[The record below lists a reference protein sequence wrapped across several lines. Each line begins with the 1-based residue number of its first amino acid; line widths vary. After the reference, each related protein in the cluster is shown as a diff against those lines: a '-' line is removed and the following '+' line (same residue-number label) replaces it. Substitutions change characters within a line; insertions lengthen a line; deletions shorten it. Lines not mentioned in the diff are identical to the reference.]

1 MIFNLLFLFFT
12 ALVAGLAVL
21 LFPKG
26 KDFNIKLTL
35 VFAGSYLFSITIIHI
50 LPEIF
55 SGNDNPAGIGIFIL
69 IGFFLQLLLEYFT
82 SGVEH
87 GHIHN
92 SSRSTHN
99 HSHAHISPI
108 VLLLALCVHAFLE
121 GTLLSHPSELHQHN
135 DVKPLLFGIILHKM
149 PAAFALMT
157 VLLYE
162 LHNKNRAI
170 IYLVIFCLASPLGLV
185 TSYIFNQHDLIS
197 ENSFTILYALVSG
210 NFLHI
215 STTIFFES
223 SPEHKFNAKKL
234 GVSLIGAAIAV
245 FAEYVM

>member
-1 MIFNLLFLFFT
+1 MIFNLLFLFFS
-12 ALVAGLAVL
+12 ALLAGLSVFL
-21 LFPKG
+21 IPKG
-26 KDFNIKLTL
+26 KEFNFKLTL

-50 LPEIF
+50 LPELF
-55 SGNDNPAGIGIFIL
+55 LSDHAPGSIGIFIL

-92 SSRSTHN
+92 TSRSH
-99 HSHAHISPI
+99 HKHVHVSPV
-108 VLLLALCVHAFLE
+108 VLLIALCIHAFLE
-121 GTLLSHPSELHQHN
+121 GTLLSHPSDLHHYN
-135 DVKPLLFGIILHKM
+135 DVTALLFGIILHKM
-149 PAAFALMT
+149 PAAFALMA

-162 LHNKNRAI
+162 LNHKNKAI
-170 IYLVIFCLASPLGLV
+170 VYLLIFSLASPLGLL
-185 TSYIFNQHDLIS
+185 TSHFFNQNNLIS
-197 ENSFTILYALVSG
+197 EHSFIILYALVSG

-234 GVSLIGAAIAV
+234 GISLFGALIAV
-245 FAEYVM
+245 LANYLI